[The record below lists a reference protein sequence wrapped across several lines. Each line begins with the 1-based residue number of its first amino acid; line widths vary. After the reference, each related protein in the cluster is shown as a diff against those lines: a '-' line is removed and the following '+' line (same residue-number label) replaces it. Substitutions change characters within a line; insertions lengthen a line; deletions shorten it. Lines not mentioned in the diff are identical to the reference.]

1 MCYGETPP
9 LRHQIGFS
17 MPSAR
22 RAEAAGERWQTLI
35 YHHGRARSGV
45 GGHGLESVV
54 RAGYVIG
61 PLSAVICYGL
71 WLSPCLKARTHML
84 LL

>member
-1 MCYGETPP
+1 
-9 LRHQIGFS
+9 

-54 RAGYVIG
+54 RAGYVTG
-61 PLSAVICYGL
+61 PLSWQGHH
-71 WLSPCLKARTHML
+71 SPAEEASSDDHVPAATPHAGRRLCIQGGDPA
-84 LL
+84 